1 MHLHL
6 HSTSGISGDMLVGG
20 FLGLGLPLDF
30 LQEQLEKLN
39 LKGWEISHKSV
50 EKLGVSAI
58 QFEVAYVEQNHHR
71 HLTDIL
77 EILGKS
83 NLSSKAK
90 SIAEDLFQSLGRAE
104 SSVHQV
110 PIEEVHFHE
119 VGAVDTIIDIVSIA
133 IALEYFEIESVSS
146 STILEGVGLSLIHI

>member
-1 MHLHL
+1 
-6 HSTSGISGDMLVGG
+6 MLVGG
-20 FLGLGLPLDF
+20 FLGLGLPMDF

-58 QFEVAYVEQNHHR
+58 QFEVAYEEQNHHR

-83 NLSSKAK
+83 KLSPKAK

-119 VGAVDTIIDIVSIA
+119 VGAVDT
-133 IALEYFEIESVSS
+133 
-146 STILEGVGLSLIHI
+146 LSLIHI

>member
-30 LQEQLEKLN
+30 LREQLEKLN
-39 LKGWEISHKSV
+39 LKGWEISQKSV

-58 QFEVAYVEQNHHR
+58 QFQVSYEEQNHHR

-77 EILGKS
+77 EILSKS
-83 NLSSKAK
+83 ELSPKAK
-90 SIAEDLFQSLGRAE
+90 SIAEDLFQSLG
-104 SSVHQV
+104 
-110 PIEEVHFHE
+110 
-119 VGAVDTIIDIVSIA
+119 
-133 IALEYFEIESVSS
+133 
-146 STILEGVGLSLIHI
+146 